1 MRIEFSKGERSSN
14 ASFDLDSAEESKLL
28 AATAEAKQGET
39 TSAADTLKQICR
51 S

>member
-1 MRIEFSKGERSSN
+1 MRIEYSKGEQASN

-28 AATAEAKQGET
+28 ATIAEVERGET
-39 TSAADTLKQICR
+39 TSAADILKPIRR